1 MVDRSRKNNH
11 TKREGQCLTYLPT
24 DNADE
29 AEKKINLGG
38 IMWNVEW
45 EQEID
50 GRWIAEI
57 PVIPGVMAYGTTK
70 EEAIRRVEILALKVL
85 AERLEHGEEIR
96 EIHSL
101 FHAV

>member
-1 MVDRSRKNNH
+1 MGVSAITGHK
-11 TKREGQCLTYLPT
+11 TLQMLKRYTHLK
-24 DNADE
+24 
-29 AEKKINLGG
+29 AEDWGKRLNQSGG

-45 EQEID
+45 EQETD

-57 PVIPGVMAYGTTK
+57 PIIPGVMAYGTTK
-70 EEAIRRVEILALKVL
+70 EEAIRSVEILALKVL
-85 AERLEHGEEIR
+85 AERLERGEDVR